1 MKKPRNGRHTEMLD
15 EYDFSRGVRGK
26 HAELYR
32 AGSNVVMLAPEV
44 AKVFPTA
51 ESVND
56 ALRSFVKIVR
66 KRAKKVSA

>member
-15 EYDFSRGVRGK
+15 EYDFSRGIRGK
-26 HAELYR
+26 HAEQYK

-44 AKVFPTA
+44 AKVFPTS

-56 ALRSFVKIVR
+56 ALRVLAKIVR
-66 KRAKKVSA
+66 KRTKKVPA

>member
-1 MKKPRNGRHTEMLD
+1 MKKPKNGQHTEMLD

-26 HAELYR
+26 HAGQYK

-44 AKVFPTA
+44 AKVFPTS

-56 ALRSFVKIVR
+56 ALRALAKIVHKRTR
-66 KRAKKVSA
+66 KVPA

>member
-26 HAELYR
+26 HAEQHK

-44 AKVFPTA
+44 AKVFPTS

>member
-1 MKKPRNGRHTEMLD
+1 MKKPKNGQHAEMLD

-26 HAELYR
+26 HAGQYK

-44 AKVFPTA
+44 AKVFPTS

-56 ALRSFVKIVR
+56 ALRALAKIVR
-66 KRAKKVSA
+66 KRTRKVPA

>member
-1 MKKPRNGRHTEMLD
+1 MLD

-26 HAELYR
+26 HTEQYR

>member
-1 MKKPRNGRHTEMLD
+1 MKKPRNGRHAEMLD

-26 HAELYR
+26 HAEQYK

-44 AKVFPTA
+44 AKAFPTS

-56 ALRSFVKIVR
+56 ALRALAKIVR

>member
-1 MKKPRNGRHTEMLD
+1 MKKAKNGRHTEMLD

-26 HAELYR
+26 HAGQYR

-44 AKVFPTA
+44 AKVFPTS

-56 ALRSFVKIVR
+56 ALRSLVKIVR
-66 KRAKKVSA
+66 KRSKKVPA

>member
-15 EYDFSRGVRGK
+15 EYDFSRGIRGK
-26 HAELYR
+26 HAEQYK

-44 AKVFPTA
+44 AKVFPTS

-56 ALRSFVKIVR
+56 ALRVLAKIVR

>member
-1 MKKPRNGRHTEMLD
+1 MLD

-26 HAELYR
+26 HAGQYK

-44 AKVFPTA
+44 AKVFPTS

-56 ALRSFVKIVR
+56 ALRALAKIVHKRTR
-66 KRAKKVSA
+66 KVPA

>member
-26 HAELYR
+26 HAEQYK

-44 AKVFPTA
+44 AKVFPTS

-56 ALRSFVKIVR
+56 ALRAFVKIVR
-66 KRAKKVSA
+66 KRAKKVPA